1 MSIFDKNCWLNFVIG
16 LTGFYFVYSIM
27 QVVIKR
33 FGAQVVVTASGV
45 NLSGGYLWLVSF
57 GVALILSL
65 VLLILFCKPR
75 VPFFVFLGVLIAGI
89 LGLYHPLYVTVVNL
103 DKNVRKDGLVALYD
117 LLPHLVVFVGALIA
131 LYVAW
136 LSNRMAGGSGSGTAE

>member
-1 MSIFDKNCWLNFVIG
+1 MNLFDKNSWLNFVVG
-16 LTGFYFVYSIM
+16 LTGFYFIYSIM
-27 QVVIKR
+27 QIVIKR
-33 FGAQVVVTASGV
+33 FGTRVVVTSGA
-45 NLSGGYLWLVSF
+45 NPSEGYLWLVSF

-65 VLLILFCKPR
+65 VLIIFFCKPR
-75 VPFFVFLGVLIAGI
+75 VPFFVFLAVFIAG
-89 LGLYHPLYVTVVNL
+89 GLVMYHPLFMTIVNL

-136 LSNRMAGGSGSGTAE
+136 LSNRFGETESN